1 MLVAVNMPSQSLLLW
16 SLLWLTSFLVNVI
29 FSVVVVVIV
38 VVVVVIDLRC
48 QKVFYFLYLPRTS
61 IFDFSCTLLQGNV
74 ERSNLVSLRC
84 QCANYVFIVSEP
96 IFSFRI
102 HPFGFLLFFVFH
114 VLVSS

>member
-16 SLLWLTSFLVNVI
+16 LLLWLMSFLVNVI

-61 IFDFSCTLLQGNV
+61 IFALSCTLLTGTLRVVIWSASGVNAQV
-74 ERSNLVSLRC
+74 MSL
-84 QCANYVFIVSEP
+84 S
-96 IFSFRI
+96 
-102 HPFGFLLFFVFH
+102 
-114 VLVSS
+114 